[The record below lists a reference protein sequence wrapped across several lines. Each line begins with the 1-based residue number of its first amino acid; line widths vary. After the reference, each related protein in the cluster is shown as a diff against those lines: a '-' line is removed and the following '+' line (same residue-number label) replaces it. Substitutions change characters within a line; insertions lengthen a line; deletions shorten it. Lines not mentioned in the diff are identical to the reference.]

1 LNDLERENRWV
12 LDLVQAMV
20 GAVSSNVRRVG
31 IQLDNEGIRIQFIL
45 ERDTEEDRE
54 EIEDILFEF
63 EALQN
68 GPVAVEASVLIHAGD
83 LQAIA
88 LYPRVVY
95 GRRE

>member
-1 LNDLERENRWV
+1 MSSLERENRWV

-20 GAVSSNVRRVG
+20 GAVSSNFRRVG
-31 IQLDNEGIRIQFIL
+31 IQLDNEAIRIQFIL
-45 ERDTEEDRE
+45 ERDSAEDRE

-68 GPVAVEASVLIHAGD
+68 GPVEVEASVLIHAGE
-83 LQAIA
+83 LQSVE